1 MAEFLTG
8 AGGTLAIR
16 KTATVTVAGT
26 PTATASTDGV
36 LATLLDVIAEKTGYP
51 VASLDET
58 MSLDSDLGVDSIK
71 RVEIL
76 AAVRERLPGA
86 PEVKAD
92 HLGTLHTIRD
102 VAEFLTGAAPVVAPA
117 TAKIPI
123 VQITPP
129 PPGVVDAAPT
139 PNTALTPVVVFS
151 DPNDLTAPDT
161 EQVAEIQQQ
170 IAVGVA
176 EKRVIGRGS
185 DVARPPGSRAG
196 VDNTI
201 RAAVPLASDRIDRSI
216 LQAGDLD
223 LSHARPRVPLARG
236 GVIWIVS
243 ERDALAQALVES
255 LVAQGFKPALHGW
268 SDSKT
273 AKMPP
278 SLSGLV
284 LLAPRVTD
292 ANFRLNR
299 RAFAWLKLVGSKLR
313 QTGRAGGAVFVT
325 VARLDGAFG
334 LANLAIESD
343 PSQGGLAGLVKTARH
358 EWPEVACK
366 AIDLDPAFNTASN
379 AAAALADEML
389 SVGPIEVGIARTH
402 RCTLDLAR
410 TVRRQGPQLIN
421 LGSKDVILVTGG
433 ARGVTAE
440 TAVALAETYRP
451 TLVLTGRTPTP
462 GPEPE
467 WLAGLATE
475 AELKQAITNH
485 LGSSAGPRQI
495 GEQYQLVVRERE
507 IRRNMER
514 IVAVGSKVAYFPVNI
529 TNEKAVA
536 DLLQQTRVKFGP
548 VTAIVHGAGVLA
560 DKRLEDLTPDQ
571 FDHVYATKVDGLQ
584 NLLELLTNEE
594 LKARPLQFDHRSVW
608 EARPSCLCLRE
619 RGVEQDRA
627 AGIAA
632 SAGMPGCLHQLGT
645 VGRRHGHSGIAES
658 IRERGSGR
666 HSAPRWCSL
675 HGPGIER
682 RGSSDRG
689 GRDAQ
694 AARRVLVRSRCR
706 WDWQAAPPR
715 PLVLRRPGRA
725 WWPTRNP
732 LISRSHS
739 SGLSISSR
747 IRY

>member
-1 MAEFLTG
+1 MT
-8 AGGTLAIR
+8 
-16 KTATVTVAGT
+16 
-26 PTATASTDGV
+26 
-36 LATLLDVIAEKTGYP
+36 
-51 VASLDET
+51 T

-129 PPGVVDAAPT
+129 PPGVVDAALT

-284 LLAPRVTD
+284 LLAPRATD

-410 TVRRQGPQLIN
+410 TSSPTGAATHQSRLQGRDPGHRRGPRRN
-421 LGSKDVILVTGG
+421 RRDGRRTG
-433 ARGVTAE
+433 RD
-440 TAVALAETYRP
+440 LSPDRSI
-451 TLVLTGRTPTP
+451 LTGRTPTP

-475 AELKQAITNH
+475 AEIKKAIAEH
-485 LGSSAGPRQI
+485 LGIGRGSAADWRAVSTRRGPARDPPHS
-495 GEQYQLVVRERE
+495 RTHR
-507 IRRNMER
+507 
-514 IVAVGSKVAYFPVNI
+514 AVGS
-529 TNEKAVA
+529 EGR
-536 DLLQQTRVKFGP
+536 LLPGEHHRRKGRRRSAPTD
-548 VTAIVHGAGVLA
+548 AGEV
-560 DKRLEDLTPDQ
+560 
-571 FDHVYATKVDGLQ
+571 
-584 NLLELLTNEE
+584 
-594 LKARPLQFDHRSVW
+594 RPGYR
-608 EARPSCLCLRE
+608 
-619 RGVEQDRA
+619 DRA
-627 AGIAA
+627 
-632 SAGMPGCLHQLGT
+632 
-645 VGRRHGHSGIAES
+645 RR
-658 IRERGSGR
+658 R
-666 HSAPRWCSL
+666 
-675 HGPGIER
+675 
-682 RGSSDRG
+682 
-689 GRDAQ
+689 
-694 AARRVLVRSRCR
+694 RSRR
-706 WDWQAAPPR
+706 QA
-715 PLVLRRPGRA
+715 
-725 WWPTRNP
+725 T
-732 LISRSHS
+732 SKT
-739 SGLSISSR
+739 
-747 IRY
+747 

>member
-1 MAEFLTG
+1 M
-8 AGGTLAIR
+8 
-16 KTATVTVAGT
+16 
-26 PTATASTDGV
+26 
-36 LATLLDVIAEKTGYP
+36 
-51 VASLDET
+51 
-58 MSLDSDLGVDSIK
+58 
-71 RVEIL
+71 
-76 AAVRERLPGA
+76 
-86 PEVKAD
+86 
-92 HLGTLHTIRD
+92 
-102 VAEFLTGAAPVVAPA
+102 
-117 TAKIPI
+117 
-123 VQITPP
+123 
-129 PPGVVDAAPT
+129 
-139 PNTALTPVVVFS
+139 VVFS

-451 TLVLTGRTPTP
+451 TLILTGRTPTP

-475 AELKQAITNH
+475 AEIKQAITNH

-495 GEQYQLVVRERE
+495 GEQYQLVVAQRE

-594 LKARPLQFDHRSVW
+594 LKALVLFSSTTARFGRLGQAAYACANEVLNKTAQLEARRRPACRVVSINWGPWDGGMVTPALRKVFESEGVGVIPLLDGAVFMVQELNAAGRAIEVVAMPRPRGGSGAIPMPVGLASSTPPPIGAPATGSGVVANPQPTDLALAFERSVDLVSHPVLKSHVLDGRSVLPLALHLEW
-608 EARPSCLCLRE
+608 LAHAALHGNPGLVFHGFNDLRVTH
-619 RGVEQDRA
+619 GVHVDPGA
-627 AGIAA
+627 AV
-632 SAGMPGCLHQLGT
+632 QL
-645 VGRRHGHSGIAES
+645 
-658 IRERGSGR
+658 R
-666 HSAPRWCSL
+666 HSPAKRPNRTSSSL
-675 HGPGIER
+675 
-682 RGSSDRG
+682 S
-689 GRDAQ
+689 Q
-694 AARRVLVRSRCR
+694 
-706 WDWQAAPPR
+706 
-715 PLVLRRPGRA
+715 
-725 WWPTRNP
+725 
-732 LISRSHS
+732 
-739 SGLSISSR
+739 
-747 IRY
+747 